1 MSIISRRHLI
11 AGLAAAAAL
20 TALPVWTQE
29 PAKPAAP
36 RQPNLLIIHCDQL
49 NFRTLGCYR
58 EQLPPNM
65 AFVWGEKTIVKTPN
79 IDSLAKAGAIC
90 NKFYTTSPVCTPSR
104 AALLTG
110 RYPQNTG
117 AISNNK
123 PFANTVIT
131 FAEILRLQGY
141 ATGYAGK
148 WHLDGGAKPGWAPK
162 RQFGFEDNTYMFNR
176 GHWKK
181 LEDTAKGPMV
191 SGGENERAA
200 KSANEKSFT
209 TDFLADKA
217 VEFIKTHKQR
227 PFCYMVSFPD
237 PHTPRTVRAPYDTMF
252 KELYFE
258 KPRSAREDGEGLPSW
273 GTTLNGAFGSGAPDY
288 FGMVKCIDDNVGKI
302 LKELRED
309 GLMENTFVV
318 FTADHGDMCGEHGRN
333 AKGIPFEA
341 SAKIPFLITAP
352 GKIKPGTVIAATLG
366 NVDFKPTIQ
375 KLLGLP
381 ADSRDEGRDAS
392 ALFIT
397 GKIPNDWS
405 DITFVRIG
413 ESSSGWLG
421 AFTGQYKL
429 VVSPRAIPCLF
440 DLEKDPNEM
449 KNRFQLPE
457 CRDTVRALAKALKD
471 YGVRRKDPL
480 AQDPIIR
487 ADLDW
492 AADGIGDYV
501 PVPRSRIPEKATDDE

>member
-1 MSIISRRHLI
+1 MSMLSRRHLI
-11 AGLAAAAAL
+11 AGLTAA
-20 TALPVWTQE
+20 TALCAFPAWAQEAANAPV
-29 PAKPAAP
+29 P
-36 RQPNLLIIHCDQL
+36 RQPNLLVIHCDQL
-49 NFRTLGCYR
+49 NFRMLGCYR
-58 EQLPPNM
+58 ELLSPAQ
-65 AFVWGEKTIVKTPN
+65 AFVWGQGVSVSTPN
-79 IDSLAKAGAIC
+79 IDSLAKNGAIC

-123 PFANTVIT
+123 PFANTIIT
-131 FAEILRLQGY
+131 FAEVLRLQGY

-181 LEDTAKGPMV
+181 LEDTAKGPAV
-191 SGGENERAA
+191 SGGENDRASKNA
-200 KSANEKSFT
+200 DDKSFT

-217 VEFIKTHKQR
+217 VQFIKAHKEK

-252 KELYFE
+252 KNLNFQMPQSS
-258 KPRSAREDGEGLPSW
+258 KEDGEGLPLW
-273 GTTLNGAFGSGAPDY
+273 GITLNGGFSGAAEY

-309 GLMENTFVV
+309 GLLDNTFIV

-333 AKGIPFEA
+333 AKSIPFEA
-341 SAKIPFLITAP
+341 SARIPFVISAP
-352 GKIKPGTVIAATLG
+352 GKIKPGTVVSAALG

-381 ADSRDEGRDAS
+381 ADPRDEGRDAS
-392 ALFIT
+392 VLFLT

-413 ESSSGWLG
+413 EGSTGWLG
-421 AFTGQYKL
+421 AFTSQYKL
-429 VVSPRAIPCLF
+429 VVSPRTNPCLF

-449 KNRFQLPE
+449 KNRFLMPE
-457 CRDTVRALAKALKD
+457 CRETVRALAKALKD

-480 AQDPIIR
+480 AQDPVIR

-492 AADGIGDYV
+492 AATGKGDYV
-501 PVPRSRIPEKATDDE
+501 PVNRIRTPEKSNEDD

>member
-1 MSIISRRHLI
+1 MGNISRRHLL
-11 AGLAAAAAL
+11 ASLAAATAIAAL
-20 TALPVWTQE
+20 PAWAQE
-29 PAKPAAP
+29 TAKPAAP
-36 RQPNLLIIHCDQL
+36 RQPNLLVIHCDQL

-58 EQLPPNM
+58 EQLPPNL
-65 AFVWGEKTIVKTPN
+65 AFIWGNGVSVSTPN
-79 IDSLAKAGAIC
+79 IDSLAKNGAIC
-90 NKFYTTSPVCTPSR
+90 NKFYATSPVCTPSR

-117 AISNNK
+117 AIGNNK
-123 PFANTVIT
+123 PFTNMIIT
-131 FAEILRLQGY
+131 FAEVLRLQGY

-181 LEDTAKGPMV
+181 LEDSPKGPV
-191 SGGENERAA
+191 AVGGENDRATKTA
-200 KSANEKSFT
+200 DEKSFT

-217 VEFIKTHKQR
+217 VSFIKSHKEK

-252 KELYFE
+252 KNLYFQS
-258 KPRSAREDGEGLPSW
+258 PRSSKEDGEGLPSW
-273 GTTLNGAFGSGAPDY
+273 GTTLGNGFGNAAEY
-288 FGMVKCIDDNVGKI
+288 FGMIKCIDDNVGKI

-309 GLMENTFVV
+309 GLLDNTYIV

-333 AKGIPFEA
+333 AKSLPFEA
-341 SAKIPFLITAP
+341 SAKIPFVISAP
-352 GKIKPGTVIAATLG
+352 GKIKPGTVVNAALG

-381 ADSRDEGRDAS
+381 ADARDEGRDAS
-392 ALFIT
+392 ILFLT
-397 GKIPNDWS
+397 GKTPPDWF

-413 ESSSGWLG
+413 EGSSGWLG
-421 AFTGQYKL
+421 AFNSQYKL
-429 VVSPRAIPCLF
+429 VVSPRTNPCLF
-440 DLEKDPNEM
+440 DLEKDPYEM
-449 KNRFQLPE
+449 TNRFLRPE
-457 CRDTVRALAKALKD
+457 CRETVRALAKALND
-471 YGVRRKDPL
+471 YGLRRKDPL
-480 AQDPIIR
+480 AQDPVIH

-492 AADGIGDYV
+492 AVNGIGDYV
-501 PVPRSRIPEKATDDE
+501 PVKRNRNPEKPNEED